1 MGVKVSDTNAETSTA
16 IDSVRANSRIM
27 RPTSPPMNSRG
38 MNTASSEQVSETTV
52 KPISEAPM

>member
-1 MGVKVSDTNAETSTA
+1 MGVRVSEMTADTSTA
-16 IDSVRANSRIM
+16 IDSVRANSRNM